1 MRLSLL
7 IAAAAAAIVAGSAD
21 AVGTAAPTIT
31 IRSSTYGKILFDG
44 KGRALYA
51 FTRDKRGGKSTCY
64 GACAKAWPPY
74 VVRGRLA
81 AGIGTKRSL
90 LGTVKRRNG
99 TRQVTYRGRALYYYV
114 NDGRGEVKCQ
124 NVNEFGGLWLVVR
137 ASGKL
142 VR

>member
-1 MRLSLL
+1 MRFSLF
-7 IAAAAAAIVAGSAD
+7 IAAAMAAIAVGSAG
-21 AVGTAAPTIT
+21 AMPSAAPTIT
-31 IRSSTYGKILFDG
+31 VRSSAYGKILFDG
-44 KGRALYA
+44 NGRALYA
-51 FTRDKRGGKSTCY
+51 FTRDRRGGKSTCY
-64 GACAKAWPPY
+64 GACATAWPPY

-81 AGIGTKRSL
+81 AGVGTKRSL

-99 TRQVTYRGRALYYYV
+99 SRQVTYGGRPLYYYV
-114 NDGRGEVKCQ
+114 HDGRGEVRCQ